1 MITFFKKIL
10 LLAIMLTTGSVYA
23 AGQINLVEGNVSVV
37 NMHGEIRSPAR
48 GERVETGD
56 MITTGRDG
64 EIHII
69 TDDSGLL
76 ALRANTMLKIDAYR
90 AEGGRG
96 DNVALRLLRG
106 TFRSIT
112 GWIGKI
118 QPKNYKVITST
129 STIGIRGTDHE
140 PFVVEYGPEAG
151 TYDKV
156 NAGRTLLDTPFGK
169 IEIGPKQVG
178 FMPKDGTQPPKLL
191 AQIPPHYKPSR
202 NEAIIEKTKSTLEQ
216 SLDEKLKEKQRDNV
230 RKGAGADGKP
240 RIGDMEAGRKA
251 AAALDE
257 ILRAYEMGNAGFI
270 RNRLDPGMIG
280 YQRLLDGIAV
290 EANLCKQVRLRLV
303 DTQIQAGPDLVVI
316 QTGWEKRCLQ
326 MPSFAPRF
334 DTGRSTFLMHL
345 GASGWSVAAISG
357 SNPLASTGVLATM
370 SASTSLS
377 CATVNGLGSA
387 GGPGPAVA
395 VPFSITVTDPDLTGI
410 SSITVQ
416 ITSGRDVES
425 IIIPASVAGTFQRT
439 TLLINKASASPG
451 NGVVEILPVAGV
463 LGPVCPAVTVSY
475 VDTTVL
481 SGTQSVSATVPISAQ
496 SLTRDAFQP

>member
-1 MITFFKKIL
+1 MITFLKKIL
-10 LLAIMLTTGSVYA
+10 LLAIMLTAGNVYA
-23 AGQINLVEGNVSVV
+23 AGQINLVEGNVSIVKK
-37 NMHGEIRSPAR
+37 NGELRVPAR
-48 GERVETGD
+48 GERVEAGD

-90 AEGGRG
+90 AEGGAD

-118 QPKNYKVITST
+118 RTKNYKVITPT
-129 STIGIRGTDHE
+129 ATIGIRGTDHE
-140 PFVVEYGPEAG
+140 PLVVEDGSEAG

-178 FMPKDGTQPPKLL
+178 FMPKDASQPPKLL
-191 AQIPPHYKPSR
+191 AQIPTHYKPSK
-202 NEAIIEKTKSTLEQ
+202 NEAVIEKTKSTLEQ
-216 SLDEKLKEKQRDNV
+216 SLDEKLKAKQRDNV

-257 ILRAYEMGNAGFI
+257 ILRAYEMGNTGFI

-280 YQRLLDGIAV
+280 FQRLLDGIAV
-290 EANLCKQVRLRLV
+290 EANQCKQVRLHLV

-370 SASTSLS
+370 SASTSLT
-377 CATVNGLGSA
+377 CAAVNGLG
-387 GGPGPAVA
+387 GPLTPAPA
-395 VPFSITVTDPDLTGI
+395 NMPFSITVTDPDLAGVG
-410 SSITVQ
+410 SITVRV
-416 ITSGRDVES
+416 TSGSDVEN
-425 IIIPASVAGTFQRT
+425 IIIPASAAGAFQKT
-439 TLLINKASASPG
+439 TLLINKAVAGAGGGTSVIPG

-463 LGPVCPAVTVSY
+463 LGPTCPAVTVSY

-481 SGTQSVSATVPISAQ
+481 SGTQSVSDTVPI
-496 SLTRDAFQP
+496 P